1 MRQSYGVTAI
11 LSLSNLHHAKF
22 QILLVITCFLLC
34 QETWLL
40 SKERELKEHVRKDRD
55 KEIELVI
62 TRLEDDA
69 ATARE
74 ECERAAENR
83 VK

>member
-1 MRQSYGVTAI
+1 MKELEERLKIEKQSWEENYM
-11 LSLSNLHHAKF
+11 KK
-22 QILLVITCFLLC
+22 
-34 QETWLL
+34 QETVLVA
-40 SKERELKEHVRKDRD
+40 KERELREQVRRDRD

-69 ATARE
+69 ALSRDEA
-74 ECERAAENR
+74 ERAAENR

>member
-1 MRQSYGVTAI
+1 M
-11 LSLSNLHHAKF
+11 KK
-22 QILLVITCFLLC
+22 
-34 QETWLL
+34 QETVLVA
-40 SKERELKEHVRKDRD
+40 KERELREQVRRDRD

-69 ATARE
+69 ALSRDEA
-74 ECERAAENR
+74 ERAAENR